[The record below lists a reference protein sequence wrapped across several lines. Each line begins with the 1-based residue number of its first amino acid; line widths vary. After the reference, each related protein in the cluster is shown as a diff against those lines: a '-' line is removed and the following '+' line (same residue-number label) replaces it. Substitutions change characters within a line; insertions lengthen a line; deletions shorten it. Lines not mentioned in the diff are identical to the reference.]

1 MGISWEN
8 RYIET
13 TAPERQQFYW
23 VGLFYFFAKTCI
35 DDHGEKG
42 ERVIRQAVRN
52 YGTERGQR
60 MRRIA
65 DANGWP
71 IDLVTLFSHGDLI
84 GDPRFEHDDGVKVL
98 TPEVKHSHTTR
109 CPNAEIWA
117 SLEDKNLGEPLRYG
131 SIYCEE
137 VHHCLYGRFDPAVQV
152 NLCETLTNGGDHCH
166 FYIHCRKANQKPYPL
181 SPYEEKDWEDYGRDC
196 AASINTMFGLL
207 YYHMASLIR
216 EELGEETLRKGLR
229 AWANCR
235 GERLRELDR
244 REGKESGVDR
254 LIRDGDIFLDFRFQ
268 KEDEVLTP
276 GEGKLTVRR
285 CVLAQV
291 WRDHQAEDLGRI
303 FCEEVY
309 RGICETYDPSI
320 QVEIPQTLAEGCS
333 CCRIHLTKT

>member
-131 SIYCEE
+131 SIY
-137 VHHCLYGRFDPAVQV
+137 
-152 NLCETLTNGGDHCH
+152 
-166 FYIHCRKANQKPYPL
+166 
-181 SPYEEKDWEDYGRDC
+181 
-196 AASINTMFGLL
+196 
-207 YYHMASLIR
+207 
-216 EELGEETLRKGLR
+216 
-229 AWANCR
+229 
-235 GERLRELDR
+235 
-244 REGKESGVDR
+244 
-254 LIRDGDIFLDFRFQ
+254 
-268 KEDEVLTP
+268 
-276 GEGKLTVRR
+276 
-285 CVLAQV
+285 
-291 WRDHQAEDLGRI
+291 
-303 FCEEVY
+303 
-309 RGICETYDPSI
+309 
-320 QVEIPQTLAEGCS
+320 
-333 CCRIHLTKT
+333 